1 MPNSCKFILKS
12 FSIAFLLSLVSCAS
26 LNQSQSSMEKYNG
39 KLTLLQN
46 NKNFN
51 YNFSIFYSNNIVII
65 QVKKPLL
72 GNVLNVK
79 IDKFNGISVS
89 PSLDSISIDFIEN
102 FNLDDFFLFVSN
114 CLKANNIDNKLT
126 FFNQDQIGFSCN
138 NRKGMTTL
146 ISIKYENIYIKGA
159 ISAS

>member
-1 MPNSCKFILKS
+1 
-12 FSIAFLLSLVSCAS
+12 
-26 LNQSQSSMEKYNG
+26 MEKYNG

-51 YNFSIFYSNNIVII
+51 YNFSIFHSNNIVII

-102 FNLDDFFLFVSN
+102 FNLD
-114 CLKANNIDNKLT
+114 
-126 FFNQDQIGFSCN
+126 
-138 NRKGMTTL
+138 
-146 ISIKYENIYIKGA
+146 
-159 ISAS
+159 